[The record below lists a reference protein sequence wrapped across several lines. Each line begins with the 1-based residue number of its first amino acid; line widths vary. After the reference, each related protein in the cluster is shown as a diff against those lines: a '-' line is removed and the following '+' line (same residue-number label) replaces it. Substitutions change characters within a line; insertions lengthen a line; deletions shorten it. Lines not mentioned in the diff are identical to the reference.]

1 VDRDE
6 EVTVR
11 GVLRARVLHTG
22 SHRGSVADAFAR
34 VRPFLDEHTAPA
46 GATSL
51 ELGTPGAAV
60 PAWVAAE
67 LPPGTRRAEG
77 VGRLGYDCDR
87 GARVP
92 IAAVAALIERLEAI
106 GRLSIQVRCDGFR
119 VRADGHE
126 LRHEDGDPTS
136 LFTFEARSGGVAEL
150 GGALYF
156 PWSEPTAAFDAVF
169 RSIAGVLHLDPTQ
182 VRRETRAAS
191 GATTVRKVPY
201 G

>member
-1 VDRDE
+1 MRAL
-6 EVTVR
+6 
-11 GVLRARVLHTG
+11 LRARVLHTG
-22 SHRGSVADAFAR
+22 THRGSVAEAFAR
-34 VRPFLDEHTAPA
+34 VRPFLDGHTAPA
-46 GATSL
+46 GATAL

-67 LPPGTRRAEG
+67 LPSGTHRREG

-106 GRLSIQVRCDGFR
+106 GRLSIQVRCAGFQL
-119 VRADGHE
+119 RAGGDE
-126 LRHEDGDPTS
+126 LHYEDGDPTS
-136 LFTFEARSGGVAEL
+136 LFTFEARTGGAAEL
-150 GGALYF
+150 LGTLYF

-169 RSIAGVLHLDPTQ
+169 RSIAGILHLDPTQ
-182 VRRETRAAS
+182 VRLETRTAS
-191 GATTVRKVPY
+191 GSTTARKVPY